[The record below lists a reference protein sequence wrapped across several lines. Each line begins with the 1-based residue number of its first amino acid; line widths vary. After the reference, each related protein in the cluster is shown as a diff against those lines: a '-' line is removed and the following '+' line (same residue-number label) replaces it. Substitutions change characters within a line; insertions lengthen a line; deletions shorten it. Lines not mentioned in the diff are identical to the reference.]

1 MPDTPT
7 TDRLDRLIA
16 HSGVASRREA
26 DRLVR
31 EGQVTVNGQVVRLPA
46 TPVDPDHDHVKVRGR
61 LLPRPHPPVYYLLY
75 KPKGVLTTRRDPEG
89 RPSVQELLPALPCRV
104 EPVGR
109 LDFNTEGALLLTN
122 DGELARRLTHPRWA
136 VPRKYH
142 AKVWR
147 TPTEKTL
154 DKIRAGLV
162 LEDGRTVPAKCRL
175 TGETEGGNAWVEI
188 TVAEGRNHLIRRLFA
203 ALGHPVSKLT
213 RVSFGGISIRG
224 MERGQIRPL
233 TGLEVQRLQRVVA
246 DEPVRAGRGDR
257 PAGWA
262 RPKAAGGSRPRA
274 GKPVG
279 TRRPRRP

>member
-1 MPDTPT
+1 VTGEPA
-7 TDRLDRLIA
+7 TDRLNRFIA
-16 HSGVASRREA
+16 RSGVASRREA

-31 EGQVTVNGQVVRLPA
+31 EGQVTVNGRVETNPA
-46 TPVDPDHDHVKVRGR
+46 TAVDPERDHVKVSGR
-61 LLPRPHPPVYYLLY
+61 LVPRPHPPVWYLLY

-89 RPSVQELLPALPCRV
+89 RPSVLDLLPSLPCRV

-122 DGELARRLTHPRWA
+122 DGETARRLAHPRWA

-154 DKIRAGLV
+154 DKIRAGV
-162 LEDGRTVPAKCRL
+162 RLEDGRTVPAKCRL

-188 TVAEGRNHLIRRLFA
+188 TVAEGRNRLVRRLFA

-213 RVSFGGISIRG
+213 RISFGGVSIRG
-224 MERGQIRPL
+224 MERGRIRPL
-233 TGLEVQRLQRVVA
+233 TGEEVLRLKRLVA
-246 DEPVRAGRGDR
+246 DTPAPGGHGGR

-262 RPKAAGGSRPRA
+262 RAKPRGKRARRRAPVAPGRP
-274 GKPVG
+274 
-279 TRRPRRP
+279 